1 MPRLMQRTWHRSIG
15 TGTLGLAVAS
25 LLMISRPA
33 AASIEYP
40 GLVKNYWDV
49 KKLPVTGA
57 DGCALCHTTDPGMLG
72 TANQKFALT
81 LKGFG
86 LQAKSDHAL
95 QAALDKN
102 QSKMSDSDGD
112 GFSDYEEIAL
122 DGTNPND
129 PKDHAAAM
137 TTETAGSGTGGA
149 QGSNDPGA
157 TLEAGASPDA
167 IDAGGADPGTDEV
180 PPQESLGQCTTTTEQ
195 IYPTLSHGC
204 SLGAGSAGSP
214 TALLASALAACLI
227 RRGVRAGKGRREKR
241 GKQP

>member
-81 LKGFG
+81 LKNFG
-86 LQAKSDHAL
+86 LQSLNDNAL
-95 QAALDKN
+95 KAALDKSK
-102 QSKMSDSDGD
+102 SKMSDSDGD
-112 GFSDYEEIAL
+112 GSSDYEEL
-122 DGTNPND
+122 TVYGTNPD
-129 PKDHAAAM
+129 D
-137 TTETAGSGTGGA
+137 A
-149 QGSNDPGA
+149 QDR
-157 TLEAGASPDA
+157 
-167 IDAGGADPGTDEV
+167 
-180 PPQESLGQCTTTTEQ
+180 PPPMQ
-195 IYPTLSHGC
+195 
-204 SLGAGSAGSP
+204 
-214 TALLASALAACLI
+214 
-227 RRGVRAGKGRREKR
+227 
-241 GKQP
+241 